1 MSEYALELHDIVKA
15 YPGIVACDH
24 VDLRVRRGSIH
35 ALVGE
40 NGAGKTTLMR
50 VAYGETRADAGA
62 VRIEAQ
68 ALGRGGTARAIG
80 LGLGMVH
87 QHFMLVP
94 TLSVC
99 ENVVLGSE
107 PHRGPWFDRDA
118 ARVQVRDTA
127 ARFGLAVDPDA
138 RVGDLGVG
146 EQQRVEILKVLVRG
160 ARVLIL
166 DEPTAVLAPREVEDF
181 FTILRRLVRTDHT
194 VLLISHRLQEVLSI
208 ADVITVM
215 RDGRVVDEMPAQQA
229 DGARLAHAIVGRS
242 VPVVSR
248 HASRREGPERDAFPA
263 TATTPMPS
271 GMAAGGEGADAAP
284 VVLHCEGLCTD
295 GKRDALQQIS
305 FTVRRGEILGVAGVE
320 GNGQRTLALVLL
332 GLLPLARGR
341 VLLHGDDVTTH
352 TTAARRARG
361 MAYVPADRLQEAL
374 IPSMRIDENAIL
386 GRQRERDL
394 GHGIWLSPARVGA
407 RAQALLRRY
416 EIRPDQPA
424 SPASILSG
432 GNQQKLVV
440 GREIDREPDFLL
452 LAQPTRGVD
461 VGGIAFL
468 HTQILKAR
476 DSGKAIL
483 LISADLNEI
492 LALADRVL
500 VLFAGRV
507 AGECRADQAT
517 AAELGAWMTGGTLQ
531 EPDRETAP

>member
-1 MSEYALELHDIVKA
+1 MSEYALELRDIVKA
-15 YPGIVACDH
+15 FPGIVACDH

-50 VAYGETRADAGA
+50 VAYGETRPDAGD
-62 VRIEAQ
+62 VTIETK
-68 ALGRGGTARAIG
+68 ALGRGGTARAIA

-99 ENVVLGSE
+99 ENVALGSE
-107 PHRGPWFDRDA
+107 PRRGPWFDRDA
-118 ARVQVRDTA
+118 ARIQVRDTA
-127 ARFGLAVDPDA
+127 ARFGFAVDPDA

-160 ARVLIL
+160 ARILIL

-181 FTILRRLVRTDHT
+181 FAILRRLVSMDHT
-194 VLLISHRLQEVLSI
+194 ILLISHRLQEVLSI
-208 ADVITVM
+208 AETITVM
-215 RDGRVVDEMPAQQA
+215 RDGRVVDEMRSQDA
-229 DGARLAHAIVGRS
+229 DVGRLAHAIVGRS

-248 HASRREGPERDAFPA
+248 QTRRSEPRRPSASTANEG
-263 TATTPMPS
+263 MH
-271 GMAAGGEGADAAP
+271 GLNGQGGDADAAP
-284 VVLHCEGLCTD
+284 IVLQCEDLCTD
-295 GKRDALQQIS
+295 GKRDALQHVS
-305 FTVRRGEILGVAGVE
+305 FTVRGGEILGVAGVE
-320 GNGQRTLALVLL
+320 GNGQRDLAHALL

-341 VLLHGDDVTTH
+341 VLLHGEDVTTE
-352 TTAARRARG
+352 TTAARRTRG

-374 IPSMRIDENAIL
+374 IAPMRIDENAIL
-386 GRQRERDL
+386 GRQREGDL
-394 GHGIWLSPARVGA
+394 GRGEWLSPARVGA
-407 RAQALLRRY
+407 RALALLGRY
-416 EIRPDQPA
+416 EVRADQPG

-468 HTQILKAR
+468 HTQILRAR
-476 DSGKAIL
+476 DDGKAIL

-507 AGECRADQAT
+507 AGECRAADAT
-517 AAELGAWMTGGTLQ
+517 AAQIGTWMTGGTLAV
-531 EPDRETAP
+531 PGREEAK

>member
-1 MSEYALELHDIVKA
+1 MSEYALELRDIVKA
-15 YPGIVACDH
+15 FPGIVACDH

-50 VAYGETRADAGA
+50 VAYGGTRPDAGD
-62 VRIEAQ
+62 VRIETK
-68 ALGRGGTARAIG
+68 ALGRGGTGRAIE

-99 ENVVLGSE
+99 ENVALGSE
-107 PHRGPWFDRDA
+107 PRRGPWFDRDA
-118 ARVQVRDTA
+118 ARIQVRDTA
-127 ARFGLAVDPDA
+127 ARFGFAVDPDA

-181 FTILRRLVRTDHT
+181 FAILRRLVSMDHT
-194 VLLISHRLQEVLSI
+194 ILLISHRLQEVLSI
-208 ADVITVM
+208 AETITVM
-215 RDGRVVDEMPAQQA
+215 RDGRVVDEMQAQEA
-229 DGARLAHAIVGRS
+229 DRARLAHAIVGRS

-248 HASRREGPERDAFPA
+248 QAKRSEAAHRVVAGAEV
-263 TATTPMPS
+263 TTPSPS
-271 GMAAGGEGADAAP
+271 GKGKRGGEADAAP
-284 VVLHCEGLCTD
+284 MVLRCEELCTD
-295 GKRDALQQIS
+295 GKRDALQQVS
-305 FTVRRGEILGVAGVE
+305 FTVGGGEILGVAGVE
-320 GNGQRTLALVLL
+320 GNGQRALAHALL
-332 GLLPLARGR
+332 GLVPLARGR
-341 VLLHGDDVTTH
+341 ILLHGEDVTAH

-374 IPSMRIDENAIL
+374 IAPMRIDENTIL

-394 GHGIWLSPARVGA
+394 GRGEWLSPARVGA
-407 RAQALLRRY
+407 RALALLGRY
-416 EIRPDQPA
+416 EIRADQPA

-468 HTQILKAR
+468 HTQILRAR
-476 DSGKAIL
+476 DDGKAIL

-507 AGECRADQAT
+507 AGECLAADAT
-517 AAELGAWMTGGTLQ
+517 AAQLGAWMTGETLPMPGQ
-531 EPDRETAP
+531 EEAN